1 MEDDVPEKVVVMDKF
16 GLVSQSEKKLV
27 KQERRTITIHI
38 NPIYCEQIFVEELC
52 GLNSKVNEEI
62 KAFMDLLVK
71 VKKKKNCKKRKKEN
85 VRLCM
90 LGLGINDI

>member
-62 KAFMDLLVK
+62 KADSFY
-71 VKKKKNCKKRKKEN
+71 KRGWKS
-85 VRLCM
+85 
-90 LGLGINDI
+90 